1 MAVAAFEKA
10 GFIVLR
16 QRGSHCL
23 LFKKGAPLLVIP
35 VHSRDLKIG
44 LLKKEIKKSGLT
56 EEEFR
61 ALL

>member
-1 MAVAAFEKA
+1 M
-10 GFIVLR
+10 
-16 QRGSHCL
+16 
-23 LFKKGAPLLVIP
+23 VIP

-56 EEEFR
+56 EDDFR